1 MMDLNVN
8 KWLIRQLTSSVIL
21 LFLSIVLFAM
31 HHARFTPS
39 GFGFL
44 YFIAML
50 CYMGLV
56 VVIIIDLITSATR
69 QIQGQIVHK
78 QGKTIHVSRNDGK
91 LKKYKVLVP
100 EVLQQLEKGQF
111 VTITLTKLAYIP
123 TSITI
128 VDSPSENE
136 TYLQAR

>member
-1 MMDLNVN
+1 MDLNVN
-8 KWLIRQLTSSVIL
+8 KWLIRQLTLGVIL

-56 VVIIIDLITSATR
+56 VVIIIDLFTSATR

-78 QGKTIHVSRNDGK
+78 QGKTIHVSRSDGK
-91 LKKYKVLVP
+91 LKKYRVLVP
-100 EVLQQLEKGQF
+100 EVLQQLEQGQY
-111 VTITLTKLAYIP
+111 VTITLTKIAHIP
-123 TSITI
+123 SAITI
-128 VDSPSENE
+128 VDPPAEESAF
-136 TYLQAR
+136 LQAH